1 MARIASFVGRAG
13 LVGVLGLAML
23 TGAGSVQANS
33 RPKERDRH
41 KDCDEKQVL
50 VINEDDEPVPVR
62 VVGRDPFQAFQ
73 RPFSL
78 DWPDGEGFATSGYTV
93 PAGRRLVIEYAS
105 LFAYLQTEGQTMFVR
120 ILTTAG
126 GGSAFHTLA
135 VQKQEDYGVL
145 KQFGAAH
152 VVRIYADPGSTV
164 QVSAGRLPFNGTA
177 NGTVT
182 LSGHF
187 ENVP

>member
-13 LVGVLGLAML
+13 LASVLGLAML
-23 TGAGSVQANS
+23 TGAGSVQAHS
-33 RPKERDRH
+33 APKERDRGR
-41 KDCDEKQVL
+41 DDKQV
-50 VINEDDEPVPVR
+50 VVVNEDDEAIPVR
-62 VVGRDPFQAFQ
+62 VVGRDPFQPFQ

-78 DWPDGEGFATSGYTV
+78 EWPDGQDLVTSTYTV
-93 PAGRRLVIEYAS
+93 PAGKRLVIEYAS
-105 LFAYLQTEGQTMFVR
+105 LSAYLQAEGQSMFVR

-126 GGSAFHTLA
+126 GASAFHNLA

-145 KQFGAAH
+145 KQFSAAH
-152 VVRIYADPGSTV
+152 LVRIYADPGSTV
-164 QVSAGRLPFNGTA
+164 QVSAGRVPANSIA